1 MSIRNHTATAAL
13 LASLSACAMAPAPVR
28 ADGQHYGQHVAQ
40 PPPLSQPIRRPP
52 APLMAVSYQFD
63 EDGLVYSNEDQSRAR
78 LRVPA
83 GYRRS
88 GGGLVR
94 DWRGTS
100 AVSYARPGGSAA
112 GGGGRPDTDGD
123 GRGGSCER
131 TNNRPPFC
139 PDPPMPPDPPSPPTP
154 IDPPVPDVPGPA
166 GVLGAAAAFGWA
178 RRMRRRVGK

>member
-1 MSIRNHTATAAL
+1 MTIRNHIPCL
-13 LASLSACAMAPAPVR
+13 LALATLSVCGMTTAHADAWTPWRHTPDPGRTSPRLSAAPSR
-28 ADGQHYGQHVAQ
+28 SL
-40 PPPLSQPIRRPP
+40 PPLSYRYD
-52 APLMAVSYQFD
+52 A
-63 EDGLVYSNEDQSRAR
+63 DGLVVSAQDAR
-78 LRVPA
+78 FAPLPLIR

-100 AVSYARPGGSAA
+100 VVTAA

-139 PDPPMPPDPPSPPTP
+139 PRPPDPPRPEPA
-154 IDPPVPDVPGPA
+154 VPGPLPLL
-166 GVLGAAAAFGWA
+166 GLGAAFAYS
-178 RRMRRRVGK
+178 RKLRQRIKL